1 MVSSHIVIG
10 AGEVGAAIYQVL
22 ADSYTAELRDVE
34 PSGGEADVAHVCFP
48 YSARFVADVREY
60 QQQHSADLIVV
71 HSTVPVGTCDQNGW
85 VHSPVRGRH
94 PELREGVETFVKH
107 FGGKRAGEAA
117 RIFRDAG
124 VATMTHAQ
132 AADTE
137 AGKIWELAQYGL
149 QIRVEKEF
157 HAWCEARGIDFE
169 VAYTLMAETYNEGY
183 SKLGF
188 DHFVR
193 PILEHVPGEIG
204 GHCVRENAWMV
215 DHPIGDIVETGRWG

>member
-1 MVSSHIVIG
+1 MVSSHVVVG
-10 AGEVGAAIYQVL
+10 AGEVGTAIYEVL
-22 ADSYTAELRDVE
+22 ADRFIVELRDVQ
-34 PSGGEADVAHVCFP
+34 PAGGEADVVHVCFP
-48 YSARFVADVREY
+48 YSTRFIESVREC
-60 QQQHSADLIVV
+60 QQYHSANLVIV
-71 HSTVPVGTCDQNGW
+71 HSTVPVGTCDANGW

-94 PELREGVETFVKH
+94 PALREGIETFVKH
-107 FGGKRAGEAA
+107 FGGSRAGEAA
-117 RIFRDAG
+117 SVFNDAG
-124 VATMTHAQ
+124 VATTVHDQ

-204 GHCVRENAWMV
+204 GHCVRENAWML
-215 DHPIGDIVETGRWG
+215 DHPIGDIVESGRWA